1 MPVIGYFAGKVAA
14 DYITSYDHWI
24 AFILLGYI
32 GVNMIIE
39 KNDECELVSSYSVKK
54 MFTLAVA
61 TSIDALAVGVS
72 LAFLNVN
79 IWFSSILIGVVT
91 FAFSFVGGIMGF
103 KLGENFRTKSTI
115 IGGIVLCLL
124 GIKILLEGSRLFIRN
139 RKRAGRT
146 TAQQRLAATVLCCQ
160 LRPAKLSHSAS
171 AMRWND
177 VRSSRTQRHKQQA
190 LTVARCSPPCSLL
203 RIKKASI

>member
-1 MPVIGYFAGKVAA
+1 MGILALFLLAVSLAMDAFSVSICGSMALHPDSRLKGAISFGSWFGGFQFLMPVIGYFAGKVAA

-24 AFILLGYI
+24 AFFLLGYI
-32 GVNMIIE
+32 GINMIIE
-39 KNDECELVSSYSVKK
+39 KNDECELVSAYSVRK
-54 MFTLAVA
+54 MFTLALA

-124 GIKILLEGSRLFIRN
+124 GIKILLEGL
-139 RKRAGRT
+139 GY
-146 TAQQRLAATVLCCQ
+146 L
-160 LRPAKLSHSAS
+160 
-171 AMRWND
+171 
-177 VRSSRTQRHKQQA
+177 
-190 LTVARCSPPCSLL
+190 
-203 RIKKASI
+203 